1 MLKNNLLQVY
11 IIEMADY
18 TNFKVSTDDVLG
30 FNYEAYIADVRA
42 LALSNPS
49 EYFRLRKVVME
60 KVRRDAVGSIYE
72 TFFNVLTAGEDK
84 EGNPID
90 GFELNGDHARPCYP
104 SDKVSLF
111 AQKAA
116 KHMTQFCNECVDII
130 LPDDFEKL
138 AERKLNIKG
147 KANTIE

>member
-1 MLKNNLLQVY
+1 
-11 IIEMADY
+11 MAT
-18 TNFKVSTDDVLG
+18 TNFKVNTNDVLG
-30 FNYEAYIADVRA
+30 FDYEAYIADVRA
-42 LALSNPS
+42 LALSEPS
-49 EYFRLRKVVME
+49 KYFALRKIVME

-72 TFFNVLTAGEDK
+72 TFFNVLTSGTDK
-84 EGNPID
+84 DGQPIT
-90 GFELNGDHARPCYP
+90 GFNINGSRARPCYP
-104 SDKVSLF
+104 SDKVSAF
-111 AQKAA
+111 AQEAA

>member
-1 MLKNNLLQVY
+1 
-11 IIEMADY
+11 MA
-18 TNFKVSTDDVLG
+18 TNFRVDTNDVLG

-42 LALSNPS
+42 IALSDPS
-49 EYFRLRKVVME
+49 KYFALRKTVME
-60 KVRRDAVGSIYE
+60 KVRRDAVGSIYT
-72 TFFNVLTAGEDK
+72 TFFNVLTAGTDV
-84 EGNPID
+84 NDDAIS
-90 GFELNGDHARPCYP
+90 GFDYKPCYP

-130 LPDDFEKL
+130 LPDNFEKL

-147 KANTIE
+147 QANTIE

>member
-1 MLKNNLLQVY
+1 MT
-11 IIEMADY
+11 DF
-18 TNFKVSTDDVLG
+18 TNFKVDTDDVLG

-42 LALSNPS
+42 LALSSPA
-49 EYFRLRKVVME
+49 EYFKLRKIVME
-60 KVRRDAVGSIYE
+60 KVRRDAVGSIYT
-72 TFFNVLTAGEDK
+72 TFYNVLTQGQDK
-84 EGNPID
+84 D
-90 GFELNGDHARPCYP
+90 GAYIIGFTLNGDNAKPCYP

-130 LPDDFEKL
+130 LPDNFEKL

-147 KANTIE
+147 QANTIE

>member
-1 MLKNNLLQVY
+1 M
-11 IIEMADY
+11 EA
-18 TNFKVSTDDVLG
+18 TNFRVDTNDVLG

-42 LALSNPS
+42 IALSDPS
-49 EYFRLRKVVME
+49 SYFKLRKTVME
-60 KVRRDAVGSIYE
+60 KVRRDAVGSIYT
-72 TFFNVLTAGEDK
+72 TFFNVLTTGTDV
-84 EGNPID
+84 EGNAIS
-90 GFELNGDHARPCYP
+90 GFEYQPCYP

-130 LPDDFEKL
+130 LPDNFEKL

-147 KANTIE
+147 QANTIE

>member
-1 MLKNNLLQVY
+1 MT
-11 IIEMADY
+11 
-18 TNFKVSTDDVLG
+18 TNFRVDTDDVLG

-42 LALSNPS
+42 IALSDPS
-49 EYFRLRKVVME
+49 KYFLLRKTVME
-60 KVRRDAVGSIYE
+60 KVRRDAVGSIYT
-72 TFFNVLTAGEDK
+72 TFFNILTAGTDV
-84 EGNPID
+84 NDDAIS
-90 GFELNGDHARPCYP
+90 GFDYKPCYP

-130 LPDDFEKL
+130 LPDNFEKL

-147 KANTIE
+147 QANTIE

>member
-1 MLKNNLLQVY
+1 
-11 IIEMADY
+11 MAA
-18 TNFKVSTDDVLG
+18 TNFRVDTNDILG
-30 FNYEAYIADVRA
+30 FNYESYISTVRA
-42 LALSNPS
+42 TALSDPKT
-49 EYFRLRKVVME
+49 YFALRKTVME
-60 KVRRDAVGSIYE
+60 KVRRDAVGSIYT
-72 TFFNVLTAGEDK
+72 TFFNVLTSGTDV
-84 EGNPID
+84 NDDPIS
-90 GFELNGDHARPCYP
+90 GFDYQPCYP

-147 KANTIE
+147 QANTIE